1 MVFRTVKW
9 APCCGKAKPQAAER
23 QVSRVQDEKD
33 AAALEVLARRDPHDP
48 VALEMGERIVLKYF
62 VNDGEQHPDVSLS
75 LWLLQE
81 NT

>member
-1 MVFRTVKW
+1 MRKM
-9 APCCGKAKPQAAER
+9 P
-23 QVSRVQDEKD
+23 
-33 AAALEVLARRDPHDP
+33 AALEVLARRDPHDP